1 MGTKFLQR
9 IIFAVLNEMGTKSLR
24 WVIFTVLIALLPLA
38 FIYLIGNYETLW
50 KLISDK
56 KADIVFMGV
65 TFCAVGIGELI
76 ESATSNVTMP
86 KIATYSLWGTSIIV
100 IIWGALLY
108 GGIALGKAETISIQH
123 VYLIFGFSVVCSTG
137 CIILSEF
144 TEKKMREQLL
154 EGNKKQLN
162 EKLLESRNEDGDK
175 MIQMMIQVFREHP
188 NIPHEL
194 RGELILE
201 VCKELNLPLRPAQ
214 MEQVFSQPAGN
225 LKINN

>member
-100 IIWGALLY
+100 IIWGALIY
-108 GGIALGKAETISIQH
+108 GGIALGKADTISIQH
-123 VYLIFGFSVVCSTG
+123 VCLIFGSSVVCSTG

-154 EGNKKQLN
+154 EGNKKEIN
-162 EKLLESRNEDGDK
+162 EKLLES

-188 NIPHEL
+188 DIPHEL
-194 RGELILE
+194 REELILK
-201 VCKELNLPLRPAQ
+201 VCKELNLSPQLAQ
-214 MEQVFSQPAGN
+214 IEQVFIPPAGN